1 MRRITAAS
9 LLLSPLFLPAA
20 AVASQPVKD
29 DSSASTQ
36 VRPVSTG
43 VTAPTLL
50 HTTDIIVSQDLASK
64 MLGDSKVVLQL
75 NLDEQGKPADIQII
89 NSVNPTLDADVVD
102 AVRQFRWRPAK
113 LDNQPIST
121 ALTLNVLVRR

>member
-1 MRRITAAS
+1 
-9 LLLSPLFLPAA
+9 
-20 AVASQPVKD
+20 
-29 DSSASTQ
+29 
-36 VRPVSTG
+36 
-43 VTAPTLL
+43 
-50 HTTDIIVSQDLASK
+50 

>member
-1 MRRITAAS
+1 MRRIIAAS

-29 DSSASTQ
+29 DTSASTQ

-43 VTAPTLL
+43 FTAPTLL

-121 ALTLNVLVRR
+121 GLTLNVLVKR